1 MPTGGFVNWV
11 DSQTFAQPWTTTTS
25 STAPMA
31 WSTISS
37 YAGTTSGY
45 QQWLY
50 TPGNITWNAAD
61 INLSA
66 FEDLCQV
73 GGLDTPSTV
82 KDAREPTEE
91 EFFDLL
97 D

>member
-1 MPTGGFVNWV
+1 
-11 DSQTFAQPWTTTTS
+11 
-25 STAPMA
+25 MA

-45 QQWLY
+45 QLWKEPC
-50 TPGNITWNAAD
+50 TITWNAAD

-73 GGLDTPSTV
+73 GGLNISYSV
-82 KDAREPTEE
+82 EDAREPTEE

>member
-1 MPTGGFVNWV
+1 MPTGGLFNWV
-11 DSQTFAQPWTTTTS
+11 DSSRLTQTWTT
-25 STAPMA
+25 APA
-31 WSTISS
+31 ATWSTISS

-45 QQWLY
+45 QLWEAPS
-50 TPGNITWNAAD
+50 TITWNAAD

-66 FEDLCQV
+66 FEDLYQV
-73 GGLDTPSTV
+73 GGLNISYSV
-82 KDAREPTEE
+82 EDAREPTEE